1 MAFEAASYTDWS
13 TIAITVASIS
23 VLVAAML
30 IILSRAFALRNL
42 EQTAKM
48 EFVYAVST
56 VFIVLMVLGLI
67 ATGEPLLGQV
77 ARSLYLQS
85 FGCSSSAVGNLY
97 YYIDPSLPQ
106 EELGSPDNIVQV
118 VTLIDYM
125 KLYMQPPVKCA
136 QDALDFLY
144 VMSIPVESVASVYI
158 EVFMSEPVSGY
169 GIKATAERIKNTTQ
183 MLSFYIYFYYVL
195 VHSFNFIKYY
205 GGFFF
210 SVGVALRAFP
220 PTRGAGAYLM
230 AAAIGFYFIFPL
242 SYIMVSAF
250 SVAHGEI
257 DMPPPGGCDLTLG
270 TGGLLY
276 RCATPELP
284 PYMDDPCSATRV
296 SSFWSA
302 REIVKNEKSKLQ
314 EFLNPQSGFVGKL
327 FNRLISAVC
336 LAPLI
341 AMVLTMSFILNATN
355 LLGGNIPE
363 IGRGLVK
370 LI

>member
-1 MAFEAASYTDWS
+1 MAFEAASYADWS
-13 TIAITVASIS
+13 TIAITVAAIA
-23 VLVAAML
+23 VAASAML

-67 ATGEPLLGQV
+67 EVGEPLLGQV
-77 ARSLYLQS
+77 ARSLYVQS
-85 FGCSSSAVGNLY
+85 FGCASSGFGTLSY
-97 YYIDPSLPQ
+97 YVDPSLPQ
-106 EELGSPDNIVQV
+106 DQMNDPTNLIP
-118 VTLIDYM
+118 VTTMIDYM

-183 MLSFYIYFYYVL
+183 MLSFFIYFYYIL

-205 GGFFF
+205 AGFFF
-210 SVGVALRAFP
+210 SVGVVLRAFP

-230 AAAIGFYFIFPL
+230 AAAIGFYFVFPL

-250 SVAHGEI
+250 SVTQGDIA
-257 DMPPPGGCDLTLG
+257 MPPPGGCDLALG
-270 TGGLLY
+270 SGGLLY
-276 RCATPELP
+276 SCITPELP
-284 PYMDDPCSATRV
+284 PYMDDPCGATRF
-296 SSFWSA
+296 SSFWTA
-302 REIVKNEKSKLQ
+302 REIVKNEKDKLQ

-327 FNRLISAVC
+327 FNRLVTAVC

-341 AMVLTMSFILNATN
+341 AMVLTMTFILNGTN